1 MYVKIVDNA
10 VDQFPYSIAR
20 LQRDNP
26 QVSYPK
32 NMTDEQWESFGLYK
46 VAHGDMPT
54 YDLRTQ
60 KVLRSETPIN
70 IDGVWTLTYTATA
83 KTAEEIQAYDDMAAK
98 THRGERDTLLTNTDW
113 TQMNDSPLTNEEK
126 TAWATYRQELRD
138 ISDLDAWPNL
148 TDEDWPVAP

>member
-32 NMTDEQWESFGLYK
+32 NMTDAEWENFGMYK
-46 VAHGDMPT
+46 VAHADMPT
-54 YDLRTQ
+54 YDLRTE
-60 KVLRSETPIN
+60 KVLRSETPVN

-98 THRGERDTLLTNTDW
+98 TRRGERDTLLANSDW
-113 TQMNDSPLTNEEK
+113 TQMPDSALSDEVK
-126 TAWATYRQELRD
+126 AAWATYRQALRD
-138 ISDLDAWPNL
+138 ITSHASFPHLEDS
-148 TDEDWPVAP
+148 DWPVAP

>member
-32 NMTDEQWESFGLYK
+32 NMTDEQWESFGMYK
-46 VAHGDMPT
+46 VAHADMPT
-54 YDLRTQ
+54 YDLRTE
-60 KVLRSETPIN
+60 KVLRSEMPVN

-83 KTAEEIQAYDDMAAK
+83 KTAAEIQAYDDMAAK
-98 THRGERDTLLTNTDW
+98 TRRGERDTLLANSDW
-113 TQMNDSPLTNEEK
+113 TQMPDSALSDEVK
-126 TAWATYRQELRD
+126 AAWATYRQALRD
-138 ISDLDAWPNL
+138 ITSHASFPHLADS
-148 TDEDWPVAP
+148 DWPVAP